1 MLVIT
6 RGYSIQYSHAKDAY
20 DHLPKLGC
28 PNSPAADPA
37 FLSRWPPHV
46 KKNRNPPVMAIP
58 NMYPLRIFSKGHI
71 FYIYI
76 FISYVIIYTYISYN
90 HMCIYICTY
99 IYSIQYCLNLGIE
112 AICIHFPCCGLKIAS
127 IPSTFQAQKSPKKWS
142 PSPPIPKVMY
152 HTGNVT
158 HLQ

>member
-1 MLVIT
+1 MT
-6 RGYSIQYSHAKDAY
+6 TCQNWDAPIPRPLIRPFFH
-20 DHLPKLGC
+20 DGLHT
-28 PNSPAADPA
+28 S
-37 FLSRWPPHV
+37 

-90 HMCIYICTY
+90 HMCIYIY
-99 IYSIQYCLNLGIE
+99 VLIYSIQYCLNLGIE

-127 IPSTFQAQKSPKKWS
+127 IPSTFQAQKKPQKMVTKSTYTKGHVS
-142 PSPPIPKVMY
+142 HRQCDAPPVISRHRQVPIFLYPLVI
-152 HTGNVT
+152 
-158 HLQ
+158 